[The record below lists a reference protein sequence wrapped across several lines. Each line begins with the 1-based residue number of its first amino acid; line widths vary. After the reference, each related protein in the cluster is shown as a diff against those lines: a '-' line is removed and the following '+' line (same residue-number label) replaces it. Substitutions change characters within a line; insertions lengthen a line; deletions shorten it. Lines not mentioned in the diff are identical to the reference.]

1 MMNFLLTPLKYL
13 ADPTDENMS
22 QEESETDDFVPC
34 TRTPTHNQETP
45 NNEEA
50 LEGLVSLSSPNI
62 NTKDTA
68 TKTLTEP
75 ATQPQNKP
83 DKLQKANGKPK
94 IKKNKN
100 TK

>member
-83 DKLQKANGKPK
+83 DKLQKAKGKPK